1 MIRKAYMTG
10 ALGLALLLA
19 GTPSAARHRIAVS
32 AQNFQQYF
40 ESFKAAGAGLGPV
53 ERLVFSL
60 VLANTNPT
68 PPAR

>member
-10 ALGLALLLA
+10 ALAVALLLA

-40 ESFKAAGAGLGPV
+40 ESFKGAGNGLGPV
-53 ERLVFSL
+53 ERFVFSL

-68 PPAR
+68 AAPR